1 MPFRRDFMRIMR
13 ISVTVLFILTLIA
26 FIGVFIFQKKNEDST
41 IPVITIEDDFI
52 EVKCDATNKDFLKGI
67 KAYDEKDGD
76 LTDEVIV
83 ESVSRF
89 IEAGVCEV
97 KYAVCDSNNHVA
109 HATRKVRYV
118 DYEAPKFK
126 LSESL
131 CFSLYENVD
140 ISSYIG
146 AVDDIEGNISGNI
159 VITSPDY
166 TSAVTGIFTLELSV
180 SNKKGDTSTL
190 SLPLIMEERTLSAP
204 TIELKDYLI
213 YIDKNQ
219 KVDFEDYIVEATDRN
234 DRDLTDRIEIDDNVN
249 FKKSGTYTVHYFVT
263 DSNGAKGHS
272 VLNVVVED

>member
-1 MPFRRDFMRIMR
+1 MRIMR
-13 ISVTVLFILTLIA
+13 ISVTVLFILTLIT
-26 FIGVFIFQKKNEDST
+26 FFGVFVFQKKNEDDT
-41 IPVITIEDDFI
+41 IPVITIEEEFI
-52 EVKCDATNKDFLKGI
+52 EVKCDATNEDFLKGI
-67 KAYDEKDGD
+67 KATDKKDGD

-89 IEAGVCEV
+89 IEPGVCEV

-109 HATRKVRYV
+109 HATRKVRYI

-126 LSESL
+126 LSKSL

-140 ISSYIG
+140 VSSYIG

-190 SLPLIMEERTLSAP
+190 SLPLIMEERALSAP
-204 TIELKDYLI
+204 TIELKEYLI

-219 KVDFEDYIVEATDRN
+219 EVDFEDYIVEATDRN
-234 DRDLTDRIEIDDNVN
+234 GKDLTNKIEIDDNVN
-249 FKKSGTYTVHYFVT
+249 FEKSGTYTVHYFVT
-263 DSNGAKGHS
+263 DSNEAKGHS
-272 VLNVVVED
+272 VLNVVVE